1 MTTIYFTFYDLSDEN
16 RKYQVEHQK
25 GLELLCKGLNDLYNI
40 YIDHNSISNFIDFH
54 KHGKPY
60 LKNYHDIHFNISHC
74 DGLVACAFSNKE
86 IGLDIERVTNC
97 KDLLIKKVLT
107 ENEQNYLT
115 KYQNEEEYKEMF
127 FRFWTLKEC
136 YMKWDG
142 SGFFKEPKS
151 ISFEFD
157 LNKDKIRIQCSDSK
171 VNFYQEKILNDCIC
185 SICSENTIQ
194 NENIEIRWI

>member
-1 MTTIYFTFYDLSDEN
+1 MTTIYFTSYDLQDDT
-16 RKYQVEHQK
+16 RKYYVEHQK
-25 GLELLCKGLNDLYNI
+25 GLELLCKGIKDLYNI
-40 YIDHNSISNFIDFH
+40 HIDQNSIPDFIDYQ
-54 KHGKPY
+54 KYGKPF
-60 LKNYHDIHFNISHC
+60 LKDYKDIFFNISHC
-74 DGLVACAFSNKE
+74 NGLVACAFSSKE

-107 ENEQNYLT
+107 ENEQNYLSQ
-115 KYQNEEEYKEMF
+115 YQNEKEYKEMF

-151 ISFEFD
+151 ISFEIY
-157 LNKDKIRIQCSDSK
+157 LCKDGMKIQCSDSK
-171 VNFYQEKILNDCIC
+171 VNFYQKKIFKDYIC
-185 SICSENTIQ
+185 SLCSENTIQ